1 MAVIEIVTEGYT
13 SPTPN
18 IIREEIKAINIKP
31 IDQGN
36 LMNRKFTYAKTADT
50 TINIEKRGNTDIE
63 LFF

>member
-1 MAVIEIVTEGYT
+1 MELVNAGYI
-13 SPTPN
+13 SPTAN
-18 IIREEIKAINIKP
+18 IISEEISARNIKP

-36 LMNRKFTYAKTADT
+36 LMNRKFTYAKTAAT